1 MNDAH
6 RVYTFYPP
14 RPERGVR
21 IVVVGTG
28 GNGGW
33 LLDGL
38 AGLLLDLAECRQAGV
53 AFRENAL
60 APYPVELALVDP
72 DVVEQRNLARQNFWL
87 ADVGHPKAR
96 ALSDRYRRALGIESE
111 FHTTVFRP
119 DNPMHLPGTDLEILV
134 GCGDNTAVRRLM
146 HGALAARDGR
156 GGPYSPYAPRPR
168 RAILDL
174 GNGRHTGQVLF
185 GTTPDLPGLRRSFN
199 PVGACT
205 ALPAPGLLRP
215 DLLDPAHDTVPNEN
229 LARRDCAARVLA
241 REQGLTINRHVA
253 AHALT
258 LLERL
263 FLGELTYLGVYVNNE
278 GGAIA
283 QHVPLTPHA
292 VAGALGRT
300 PDDLDL
306 YLSPRAR

>member
-1 MNDAH
+1 M
-6 RVYTFYPP
+6 
-14 RPERGVR
+14 
-21 IVVVGTG
+21 VVGTG

-38 AGLLLDLAECRQAGV
+38 AGLLLDLTECRQAGV
-53 AFRENAL
+53 TFRENAL

-72 DVVEQRNLARQNFWL
+72 DVVEQRNLARQNFWR
-87 ADVGHPKAR
+87 ADVGRPKAR
-96 ALSDRYRRALGIESE
+96 ALSDRYRRALGLESE

-146 HGALAARDGR
+146 HEALTVRGA
-156 GGPYSPYAPRPR
+156 PYAPRPHR
-168 RAILDL
+168 VLLDL
-174 GNGRHTGQVLF
+174 GNGRHTGQVLC
-185 GTTPDLPGLRRSFN
+185 GTTPDIAGLRRSFN
-199 PVGACT
+199 PIGACT

-215 DLLDPAHDTVPNEN
+215 DLLDPAHDAVPSGS
-229 LARRDCAARVLA
+229 LVRQDCAARVLA

-253 AHALT
+253 THALT

-292 VAGALGRT
+292 VASALGRT

-306 YLSPRAR
+306 YLSPRSRSSHLRCG

>member
-1 MNDAH
+1 
-6 RVYTFYPP
+6 
-14 RPERGVR
+14 
-21 IVVVGTG
+21 VVVGTG

-38 AGLLLDLAECRQAGV
+38 AGLLLDLTECRQAGV
-53 AFRENAL
+53 TFRENAL

-72 DVVEQRNLARQNFWL
+72 DVVEQRNLARQNFWR
-87 ADVGHPKAR
+87 ADVGRPKAR
-96 ALSDRYRRALGIESE
+96 ALSDRYRRALGLESE

-146 HGALAARDGR
+146 HEALTVRGA
-156 GGPYSPYAPRPR
+156 PYAPRPHR
-168 RAILDL
+168 VLLDL
-174 GNGRHTGQVLF
+174 GNGRHTGQVLC
-185 GTTPDLPGLRRSFN
+185 GTTPDIAGLRRSFN
-199 PVGACT
+199 PIGACT

-215 DLLDPAHDTVPNEN
+215 DLLDPAHDAVPSGS
-229 LARRDCAARVLA
+229 LVRQDCAARVLA

-253 AHALT
+253 THALT

-292 VAGALGRT
+292 VASALGRT

-306 YLSPRAR
+306 YLSPRSRSSHLRCG